1 MRIPYRTRRLI
12 NRIGFI
18 STILLMILV
27 VFWFCWVI
35 FVERYV
41 VYTGEGAHLDLSFN
55 SNDIIGEA
63 AMPPQAG
70 QDVSIYFNEGLD
82 SVELGNALTQLDGY
96 YIDIDTLTKDIAG
109 AWEDLEHLP
118 TGTPVMIDLKG
129 GYGSFYYGSN
139 LSDSL
144 RSQSVSTDSVDE
156 MIKMMQQKGYYTI
169 ARVSAF
175 RDYAFG
181 LNHVPN
187 GLYMTNRKGLWADSG
202 GCYWLNPTD
211 STAINWIASVVL
223 ELKALGFREVVLT
236 DFCFPN
242 TDKILFNGD
251 KDAALQEAAQKLMT
265 ICGSDTFTLSFAVNS
280 AAFPL
285 PEGRCRIYL
294 ENVAATDVE
303 AKAGQATMENPEI
316 FLVFVAAT
324 NDTRYNDYS
333 VLRPISV
340 ADVLEAQ
347 KAERE
352 NQETEGN

>member
-1 MRIPYRTRRLI
+1 MRIPYRTRRMI
-12 NRIGFI
+12 SRIGFI

-41 VYTGEGAHLDLSFN
+41 VYTEGGAKLDMSFN
-55 SNDIIGEA
+55 ANDIVGEVA
-63 AMPPQAG
+63 RPPQTKE
-70 QDVSIYFNEGLD
+70 DVDIYFNEGLN
-82 SVELGNALTQLDGY
+82 SMELSNALTQLDGY
-96 YIDIDTLTKDIAG
+96 YIDAVSLEKDIANV
-109 AWEDLEHLP
+109 WEKLEHLP
-118 TGTPVMIDLKG
+118 TGTPVMVDLKG
-129 GYGSFYYGSN
+129 GYGSFYYTSA

-144 RSQSVSTDSVDE
+144 RSQSISVDSVDE

-169 ARVSAF
+169 ARISAF
-175 RDYAFG
+175 RDYAYG

-187 GLYMTNRKGLWADSG
+187 GLYMTNRKGLWADKG

-211 STAINWIASVVL
+211 SAVINWVASIVL

-236 DFCFPN
+236 DFCFPD

-251 KDAALQEAAQKLMT
+251 RDAALQEAARKLMD
-265 ICGSDTFTLSFAVNS
+265 ICGSDTFTLSFSVKS

-294 ENVAATDVE
+294 ENVEATNVS
-303 AKAGQATMENPEI
+303 AIASQATMENPEI

-324 NDTRYNDYS
+324 NDTRYNDFS

-340 ADVLEAQ
+340 SDVLEAQ
-347 KAERE
+347 KAEKE
-352 NQETEGN
+352 DQQNTP